1 MTDTILVSQ
10 TRTVPELTEY
20 VGPVALTD
28 LLMLNLPVAHDGATA
43 GDFRVEVGSIR
54 DAVVNEPVTLP
65 IVTDT
70 SIANTD
76 NILEVIAK
84 LQALV
89 AGTTKA
95 FVGITDITPQSPSNN
110 ISNRVLT
117 DGNHILQS
125 CLSST
130 PNIVVSVVA
139 VTGSNFKPTVQ
150 VNGAPV
156 ILVRNANTDVWTG
169 TAAVNLVGPGPHT
182 ITATHSDGNV
192 DTAEVTLETLPVVT
206 GVVFAGTYPAFGQ
219 TQHASGQIVQL
230 TVDADSDF
238 VELDVTGGAVMPTTQ
253 TFAAT
258 QSKTINVIIANQG
271 LTTTTQTASARVRNA
286 NGTWSAVVSSSAV
299 AIPVDGVNTL
309 ELNNTRPTVS
319 WGSVVYSSGFS
330 ALKDTETA
338 IVSLTENNVD
348 TVAYTS
354 PTDELVITDPTT
366 LGAKTVTR
374 QSGDYNIVYP
384 NIQVVVGRTAND
396 TTATFARVVQIAH
409 VDATLTI
416 TTPYPRLRSSVA
428 GAEYTITATA
438 SQIVTDVALD
448 VGAGGAFIDTWS
460 TLGAGVWTNTIQIAD
475 SDVRGLT
482 AYTAASV
489 TNLAGKVNTDTPAGN
504 AYTIGGFLRRTLV
517 FPPFTYDAEIG
528 TDVVDV
534 TKLLVTNTARGPS
547 GIPNVTYQA
556 DIIDGPNLYTITGP
570 VFVANPLGNRL
581 MLTDGGFVDNNTET
595 VGVEIEETV

>member
-10 TRTVPELTEY
+10 TRSVPELTEY

-28 LLMLNLPVAHDGATA
+28 LLILNLPAAHDGASV
-43 GDFRVEVGSIR
+43 GDFHVEVGSIR
-54 DAVVNEPVTLP
+54 NAVVNEPVELP
-65 IVTDT
+65 TVTDT
-70 SIANTD
+70 PIANTD
-76 NILEVIAK
+76 NILEVLAK
-84 LQALV
+84 LQAQI
-89 AGTTKA
+89 AGTAKA

-110 ISNRVLT
+110 VSNRVLS

-130 PNIVVSVVA
+130 PNILVSVLA

-169 TAAVNLVGPGPHT
+169 TATVNLVGPGPHT

-192 DTAEVTLETLPVVT
+192 DTAVVTLETLPVVT
-206 GVVFAGTYPAFGQ
+206 GVVFTGAYPAFGQ
-219 TQHASGQIVQL
+219 SQHASGQVVQL
-230 TVDADSDF
+230 TIDANSDF
-238 VELDVTGGAVMPTTQ
+238 VEVDVTGGAVMPTAQ

-258 QSKTINVIIANQG
+258 QSKTINVVIANQG

-286 NGTWSAVVSSSAV
+286 NGTWSTVVSSSAV

-319 WGSVVYSSGFS
+319 WGSVVYSSGFD

-338 IVSLTENNVD
+338 TVNLTATNVD

-354 PTDELVITDPTT
+354 PTDELVITDPTA

-374 QSGDYNIVYP
+374 QSGDYNVDTV
-384 NIQVVVGRTAND
+384 NIQAVVGRTANA

-409 VDATLTI
+409 VDATLTVTP
-416 TTPYPRLRSSVA
+416 TTRLRSSVA
-428 GAEYTITATA
+428 GADYTITVTA
-438 SQIVTDVALD
+438 SQVVTDVQLD
-448 VGAGGAFIDTWS
+448 VGAGGVFTGTWTS
-460 TLGAGVWTNTIQIAD
+460 LDGLVWTNTIQIAD

-489 TNLAGKVNTDTPAGN
+489 TNLAGKVNTDTPTNN
-504 AYTIGGFLRRTLV
+504 AYTIGGFTRRTLT
-517 FPPFTYDAEIG
+517 FPPFTYEMPIG

>member
-396 TTATFARVVQIAH
+396 TTATFSRVVQIAH

-489 TNLAGKVNTDTPAGN
+489 TNLAGKVNTDTPTGN
-504 AYTIGGFLRRTLV
+504 AYTIGGFLRRTLM
-517 FPPFTYDAEIG
+517 FLPFTYAVDIG

-570 VFVANPLGNRL
+570 SFVANPLGWEL